1 MFNRLSA
8 RQWYWLL
15 QVTGWT
21 IFFFLEILVYT
32 KDQPISPRLWI
43 NALINTGL
51 YIMLTDSCRLLL
63 VVSGALKFRLR
74 NLALLVLMLVFVV
87 ALPVALLNIPLDNW
101 TFARFSAR
109 TFNGWVFYDYYL
121 RVVKNLLPWFAIYLL
136 YVYQQRMRRYEM
148 ARVNLQMHVREQ
160 QTRSLRSQL
169 NAHFL
174 FNALNSISTLTGKD
188 PEQARKAIGRLSRL
202 LRRTLDSQE
211 ESLVPFADEW
221 MLIEDYLALE
231 KMRYEER
238 LQLDIELDP
247 AVKSVLVPPM
257 LIQTLVENAI
267 KHGIAQQIN
276 GGLLRI
282 RAKAVK
288 GFLEVNIE
296 NPGRFEVKQD
306 AAGTGLLNAR
316 RRLVLMFGK
325 ESGLMLRNKD
335 NHVITEIRIPAE

>member
-1 MFNRLSA
+1 
-8 RQWYWLL
+8 
-15 QVTGWT
+15 GWT
-21 IFFFLEILVYT
+21 VFFILELLVYI
-32 KDQPISPRLWI
+32 KDEPVTARLCI
-43 NALINTGL
+43 NALINIGL
-51 YIMLTDSCRLLL
+51 YIMLTDACRLLL
-63 VVSGALKFRLR
+63 VVTRALDLRLR
-74 NLALLVLMLVFVV
+74 NLAFLVVLLVFAV
-87 ALPVALLNIPLDNW
+87 ALPVALLNIPLDKW
-101 TFARFSAR
+101 TFPRMAWREI
-109 TFNGWVFYDYYL
+109 NGWVFYDYYL
-121 RVVKNLLPWFAIYLL
+121 HVVKNLLPWFAIYLL

-174 FNALNSISTLTGKD
+174 FNALNSISTLTAQD

-238 LQLDIELDP
+238 LQLDIEIDP
-247 AVKSVLVPPM
+247 TIKSVLVPPM

-276 GGLLRI
+276 GGLLCI
-282 RAKAVK
+282 RAKVVK
-288 GFLEVNIE
+288 QSLEITIE
-296 NPGRFEVKQD
+296 NPGRFEIKQD
-306 AAGTGLLNAR
+306 ASGTGLLNAR
-316 RRLVLMFGK
+316 RRLMLMFGK
-325 ESGLMLRNKD
+325 ESGLMLRNKE
-335 NHVITEIRIPAE
+335 NSVITEIRIPIE